1 MTYRELQSHIKNLTQ
16 TANEKLVDIS
26 MNGIKSK
33 AITKELDTL
42 SKKGI
47 IGKKGYAVLR
57 FRGKTKEDLITQAR
71 ELEYFSTWKGTER
84 TAKRT
89 RRDLAKYR
97 AFVVNNSDNAN
108 YTYEE
113 WRELVELMGTT
124 SSIREMFDLDSESI
138 KMLTGL
144 EKSEGIYLDLGKEM
158 RVILNQSQGKG
169 LSTEEVTERLRER
182 INVQSA
188 LQSINKDSE
197 IQNLYS
203 SYNSQHTSNTDT
215 LEDMLNTIAES
226 YRYKKSSP
234 NIYIKELR
242 ERLTK

>member
-33 AITKELDTL
+33 AITKEIDTL
-42 SKKGI
+42 TKKGI

-57 FRGKTKEDLITQAR
+57 FRGKTKDDLIAQAR

-97 AFVVNNSDNAN
+97 AFVANNSDNAN
-108 YTYEE
+108 FSYEE

-124 SSIREMFDLDSESI
+124 TSIREMFDLDSESI

-144 EKSEGIYLDLGKEM
+144 EKSEGIYLDIGKEM
-158 RVILNQSQGKG
+158 RTILNQSQGKG
-169 LSTEEVTERLRER
+169 LSTEDVVERLRER
-182 INVQSA
+182 INIASA
-188 LQSINKDSE
+188 KEKLSHDNE
-197 IQNLYS
+197 IKNLLTT
-203 SYNSQHTSNTDT
+203 YNSSHPNEPVFLDA
-215 LEDMLNTIAES
+215 LLDDIAAEH
-226 YRYKKSSP
+226 RYKKSSADL
-234 NIYIKELR
+234 YIKKIKEILS
-242 ERLTK
+242 K

>member
-1 MTYRELQSHIKNLTQ
+1 
-16 TANEKLVDIS
+16 
-26 MNGIKSK
+26 
-33 AITKELDTL
+33 
-42 SKKGI
+42 
-47 IGKKGYAVLR
+47 
-57 FRGKTKEDLITQAR
+57 
-71 ELEYFSTWKGTER
+71 
-84 TAKRT
+84 
-89 RRDLAKYR
+89 
-97 AFVVNNSDNAN
+97 
-108 YTYEE
+108 
-113 WRELVELMGTT
+113 
-124 SSIREMFDLDSESI
+124 
-138 KMLTGL
+138 MLTGL

-158 RVILNQSQGKG
+158 RTILNQSQGKG

-203 SYNSQHTSNTDT
+203 SYNSQHTSNTET

-242 ERLTK
+242 ERLAK

>member
-47 IGKKGYAVLR
+47 IGNKGYAVLR
-57 FRGKTKEDLITQAR
+57 FRGKTKDDLIAQAR

-97 AFVVNNSDNAN
+97 AFVANNSDNAN
-108 YTYEE
+108 FTYEE

-124 SSIREMFDLDSESI
+124 SAIREMFEINSDI
-138 KMLTGL
+138 VRMLM
-144 EKSEGIYLDLGKEM
+144 EYQKSVGIYLDFGKEM
-158 RVILNQSQGKG
+158 RTILKQSQGKG
-169 LSTEEVTERLRER
+169 LTTEDIVERLRER

-188 LQSINKDSE
+188 LQSINKDNE

-203 SYNSQHTSNTDT
+203 LYNSQHTSNTDT

-234 NIYIKELR
+234 NIYIKELM